1 MKKVMLMVAFMVAT
15 VAASAQVYI
24 GGGLG
29 VNSYKPIH
37 QDGVD
42 VDATTTFS
50 IIPEI
55 GYNLD
60 DKWTVGI
67 GIGYE
72 HASNISL
79 TTFNDETFDKMNGF
93 TIQPYARYHF
103 VKWNNVSLF
112 IQGGL
117 GYTYGKATI
126 DGDED
131 LDTEDFDATVSTFY
145 IAFKP
150 GVKVDLSDKLS
161 FVASVGNLGWETT
174 SLGGDIED
182 MKASSTFDFN
192 VDLSQVNF
200 AMYYNF

>member
-79 TTFNDETFDKMNGF
+79 TTFIDETFDRQKADS
-93 TIQPYARYHF
+93 ILEEAR
-103 VKWNNVSLF
+103 K
-112 IQGGL
+112 
-117 GYTYGKATI
+117 
-126 DGDED
+126 
-131 LDTEDFDATVSTFY
+131 DFWAVPRCR
-145 IAFKP
+145 AVP
-150 GVKVDLSDKLS
+150 
-161 FVASVGNLGWETT
+161 
-174 SLGGDIED
+174 
-182 MKASSTFDFN
+182 
-192 VDLSQVNF
+192 
-200 AMYYNF
+200 